1 MSGSGSHTGLI
12 EGVRGQLN
20 ERFRQPPSKER
31 LDKTVN
37 ALRRNGL
44 TVYTESSAADA
55 LRRFQA
61 IVPEG
66 AEVFTG
72 TSRTLEET
80 GIAELVDK
88 SGKYRSVRAKL
99 ATMDRKTQMREMV
112 KLGATPEYIV
122 GSVHAVT
129 EDGQVVVASA
139 TGSQLGPYSASAAK
153 VVWVVGT
160 QKVVRD
166 LEEAFQR
173 IREYAFVREDE
184 RAQKAYGMGSSIS
197 KILIVQ
203 KELTPGRISVVF
215 VPEILGF

>member
-20 ERFRQPPSKER
+20 ERFQQLATPER
-31 LDKTVN
+31 LEKTVE

-44 TVYTESSAADA
+44 TVYVEPTAGDA
-55 LRRFQA
+55 LHRFQA

-72 TSRTLEET
+72 TSRTAEDT

-88 SGKYRSVRAKL
+88 SGRYRSVRAKL
-99 ATMDRKTQMREMV
+99 ATMDRKTQMREMI

-129 EDGQVVVASA
+129 EQGQAVIASA
-139 TGSQLGPYSASAAK
+139 TGSQLGPYSASATK
-153 VVWVVGT
+153 VVWIVGT
-160 QKVVRD
+160 QKIVRD

-184 RAQKAYGMGSSIS
+184 RAQKVYGVGSSIS
-197 KILIVQ
+197 KLLIVQ
-203 KELTPGRISVVF
+203 KETTPGRISVIF
-215 VPEILGF
+215 VLANIGF

>member
-1 MSGSGSHTGLI
+1 MSGSGSPNGLI
-12 EGVRGQLN
+12 EGVRGQPN
-20 ERFRQPPSKER
+20 ERFQHLPSPEQLEKAV
-31 LDKTVN
+31 K

-44 TVYTESSAADA
+44 TVYVEPTAADA
-55 LRRFQA
+55 LNRFQV

-72 TSRTLEET
+72 TSRTVEET

-88 SGKYRSVRAKL
+88 SGRYRSVRAKL
-99 ATMDRKTQMREMV
+99 ATMDRKSQMREMI

-129 EDGQVVVASA
+129 EQGQAVIASA

-160 QKVVRD
+160 QKIVRN

-184 RAQKAYGMGSSIS
+184 RAQKAYGVGSSIS
-197 KILIVQ
+197 KVLIVQ
-203 KELTPGRISVVF
+203 KESVPDRISVIL